1 MQKKN
6 MALWE
11 SVCKTDPKNT
21 KHVNQRG
28 GFTAIGAQS
37 QIKAATEQFGMMGVG
52 WGTKNESYE
61 VLGSTLLKYQAIL
74 WFMFEGEKGEFP
86 IASSILIVS
95 GDRVDDDC
103 IKKVQTDA
111 ITKGLS
117 RLGFNSDV
125 FEGAF
130 DDNKYVN
137 TPQTKSNYNS
147 GSTSGTPATGG
158 GRPISEKQI
167 KFIHTLMNNADKDD
181 AWLKQYLENNKLG
194 DDLKEVSSFDASKII
209 DALKSGNTDDYND
222 VKTPDKPFE
231 IMVKSVMKALSCD
244 WQTAQGKCN
253 DIAKQHYDCKTGI
266 QFLAPNECVEIAA
279 TIKEQGKEV
288 PF

>member
-37 QIKAATEQFGMMGVG
+37 QIKAATEQFGCIGIG
-52 WGTKNESYE
+52 WGVKNESYE
-61 VLGSTLLKYQAIL
+61 LIGNTLLKYQAIF
-74 WFMFEGEKGEFP
+74 WFVFDGEKGEFP

-103 IKKVQTDA
+103 VKKVSTDA

-137 TPQTKSNYNS
+137 TPQSKPNYNPS
-147 GSTSGTPATGG
+147 STSETPGG
-158 GRPISEKQI
+158 KKLISEKQM
-167 KFIHTLMNNADKDD
+167 KFIFSLM
-181 AWLKQYLENNKLG
+181 ENNSLDKKWLDSYLVKNNLG
-194 DDLKEVSSFDASKII
+194 DTLKEVSSINASSII
-209 DALKSGNTDDYND
+209 DAIKFSDGIEPTAPPEKPKPTDKLIKFAMRTWSCKYTDAVKRLNDIASDDYNISAGIE
-222 VKTPDKPFE
+222 F
-231 IMVKSVMKALSCD
+231 LSED
-244 WQTAQGKCN
+244 
-253 DIAKQHYDCKTGI
+253 
-266 QFLAPNECVEIAA
+266 ECREIAA
-279 TIKEQGKEV
+279 KLQKASKEL